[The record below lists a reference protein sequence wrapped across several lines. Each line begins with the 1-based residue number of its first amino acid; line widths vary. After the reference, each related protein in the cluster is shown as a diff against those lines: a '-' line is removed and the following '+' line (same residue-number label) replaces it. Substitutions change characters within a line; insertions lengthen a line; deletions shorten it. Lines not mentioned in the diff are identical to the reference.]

1 MSAGAGRGGACQWG
15 GGGGAGAPRRD
26 VEVPEGRGGVGIK
39 PAGDAGG
46 ARRSP
51 APTRVA
57 LKCGGS
63 CSRAEVRGGAWGCG
77 SFYRPER

>member
-1 MSAGAGRGGACQWG
+1 MW
-15 GGGGAGAPRRD
+15 GGGAGAPRRD
-26 VEVPEGRGGVGIK
+26 VEVPERRGGVGIK
-39 PAGDAGG
+39 LAGDAGG

-63 CSRAEVRGGAWGCG
+63 AAALRKAAAPGAAAASTGGRGEAAAELGSDRG
-77 SFYRPER
+77 